1 MIGDIGHKCAALCV
15 LISDTEVIASDPVSD
30 RQSLDEETTGR
41 LGSKPSA
48 ELLAPSLWGIL
59 PQFFHPK
66 NGK

>member
-48 ELLAPSLWGIL
+48 ELLAPSL
-59 PQFFHPK
+59 
-66 NGK
+66 